1 MIARV
6 VLAVVIAVVVGIV
19 LTALLG
25 PILDTL
31 KVPIATTV
39 GEFFV
44 SYGFPIGV
52 LAGIWFFFAGG
63 GITFPTIG
71 GPKS

>member
-31 KVPIATTV
+31 KVPIATTI

-44 SYGFPIGV
+44 AWGFVIGV
-52 LAGIWFFFAGG
+52 LCGLWYFFSGG
-63 GITFPTIG
+63 FTFPRTG
-71 GPKS
+71 A

>member
-6 VLAVVIAVVVGIV
+6 VLAVVVAVVVGIV
-19 LTALLG
+19 LVALLG

-31 KVPIATTV
+31 KVPIATTI

-44 SYGFPIGV
+44 AWGYVIGV
-52 LAGIWFFFAGG
+52 LCGLWYFFAGG
-63 GITFPTIG
+63 FSFPSK
-71 GPKS
+71 P